1 MIIDILLTLFL
12 VFLNGFFV
20 AAEFA
25 IVKVRLS
32 QIEIRVRSGSFL
44 AKIAKNIIEHLDAYL
59 SATQLGITLASLAL
73 GWIGE
78 SVVANLVIAVMGTV
92 GYTPDPELAHGIA
105 LPIAFII
112 ITFLHIVLG
121 ELAPKSLAIQRS
133 EAVALGVSIPLK
145 AFYLLFRPFIWAL
158 NSVANLLLALIG
170 IQSVKEQELHSAEE
184 LRYLIEESSK
194 SGMIE
199 LNEQEMIENVFV
211 FQETTASEIM
221 IPRGKII
228 GLEISM
234 TPAMIVET
242 VIEQGYSRM
251 PVYQETLDNII
262 GIVYA
267 KDILTMMSLSDLI
280 VLQDIIRTVTF
291 IQESEKIHSL
301 LNKMQKQKFHM
312 AVVLDE
318 FGGTA
323 GLLTLEDIM
332 EELVGD
338 IQDEYDEEQPL
349 VESKNAEEWTI
360 SADAS
365 IADVNEFLPYPFP
378 ESEEYQTLG
387 GMINHISGRIPS
399 RYSRVN
405 LPPHYI
411 CMIDQANERKVEFV
425 TLRVDKNT
433 LFAPKD

>member
-1 MIIDILLTLFL
+1 MILDILITLFL

-78 SVVANLVIAVMGTV
+78 SVVAELVITAMASF
-92 GYTPDPELAHGIA
+92 GYTPNPELAHGIA

-133 EAVALGVSIPLK
+133 EAVALGISIPLK
-145 AFYLLFRPFIWAL
+145 AFYILFRPFIWAL

-170 IQSVKEQELHSAEE
+170 IQSVKEQDLHSAEE

-211 FQETTASEIM
+211 FQKTMASEIM

-234 TPAMIVET
+234 NPEMIVET

-251 PVYQETLDNII
+251 PVYKETLDNII

-267 KDILTMMSLSDLI
+267 KDLLTMMSLSDLI
-280 VLQDIIRTVTF
+280 VLQDIVRPVTF
-291 IQESEKIHSL
+291 IQETDKIHTL
-301 LNKMQKQKFHM
+301 LTKMQKQRFHI

-323 GLLTLEDIM
+323 GLVTLEDIM
-332 EELVGD
+332 EELVGE
-338 IQDEYDEEQPL
+338 IQDEYDEEKPI

-378 ESEEYQTLG
+378 ES
-387 GMINHISGRIPS
+387 
-399 RYSRVN
+399 
-405 LPPHYI
+405 
-411 CMIDQANERKVEFV
+411 
-425 TLRVDKNT
+425 KNIK
-433 LFAPKD
+433 LLAG